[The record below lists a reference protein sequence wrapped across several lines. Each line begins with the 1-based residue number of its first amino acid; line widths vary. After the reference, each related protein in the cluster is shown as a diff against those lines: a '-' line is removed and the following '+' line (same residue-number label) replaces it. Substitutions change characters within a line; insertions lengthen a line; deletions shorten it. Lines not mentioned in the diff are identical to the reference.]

1 MIMKL
6 QFENFPQMTT
16 LYDTQC
22 DYTIEEVKEIAIKKM
37 YTGMT
42 ARITNCDGT
51 ELAVI
56 TK

>member
-1 MIMKL
+1 MILKL

-22 DYTIEEVKEIAIKKM
+22 DYTIEEVKEIAMKKM
-37 YTGMT
+37 YIGMT
-42 ARITNCDGT
+42 ARITSCDGT